1 MDKALFQEY
10 PEDVR
15 RQMLEDNCDRIEEV
29 GYMKPFTGEQ
39 LLEMKDR
46 LSDLSIEINDIEI
59 EKKASAELFK
69 AQLKPLTEERGKL
82 LDNIRN
88 KAEHT
93 KEKCFKFVDQEAGY
107 VGYYSKDGFLV
118 ESRAAS
124 IKTSIS
130 NAEDHLF
137 DANRAETERISRMGW
152 GYGMRHSKL
161 NFSTS
166 KSDRIKERIN
176 SLKVNLDKVQRTIEF
191 VKSMK

>member
-69 AQLKPLTEERGKL
+69 AQLKPLTEEPGKL

-118 ESRAAS
+118 ESRP
-124 IKTSIS
+124 IRQDERQKTI
-130 NAEDHLF
+130 
-137 DANRAETERISRMGW
+137 M
-152 GYGMRHSKL
+152 
-161 NFSTS
+161 
-166 KSDRIKERIN
+166 
-176 SLKVNLDKVQRTIEF
+176 SLGRKTGTDN
-191 VKSMK
+191 

>member
-69 AQLKPLTEERGKL
+69 AQLKPLTEER
-82 LDNIRN
+82 
-88 KAEHT
+88 
-93 KEKCFKFVDQEAGY
+93 
-107 VGYYSKDGFLV
+107 
-118 ESRAAS
+118 
-124 IKTSIS
+124 
-130 NAEDHLF
+130 
-137 DANRAETERISRMGW
+137 
-152 GYGMRHSKL
+152 
-161 NFSTS
+161 
-166 KSDRIKERIN
+166 
-176 SLKVNLDKVQRTIEF
+176 
-191 VKSMK
+191 

>member
-1 MDKALFQEY
+1 
-10 PEDVR
+10 
-15 RQMLEDNCDRIEEV
+15 MLEDNCDRIEEV

-118 ESRAAS
+118 ESRPIRQDERQKTIMSLGRETGTA
-124 IKTSIS
+124 KTSMRITITS
-130 NAEDHLF
+130 ATTTVWRESQSAHITELLLLTF
-137 DANRAETERISRMGW
+137 TMRFWLTSSGLRAKLSEMISR
-152 GYGMRHSKL
+152 
-161 NFSTS
+161 
-166 KSDRIKERIN
+166 
-176 SLKVNLDKVQRTIEF
+176 
-191 VKSMK
+191 

>member
-10 PEDVR
+10 PEDVRRQMLEDNCDRIEEVGYMKPFTGPEDVR

-118 ESRAAS
+118 ESRP
-124 IKTSIS
+124 IRQDERQKTI
-130 NAEDHLF
+130 
-137 DANRAETERISRMGW
+137 M
-152 GYGMRHSKL
+152 
-161 NFSTS
+161 
-166 KSDRIKERIN
+166 
-176 SLKVNLDKVQRTIEF
+176 SLGRKTGTDN
-191 VKSMK
+191 

>member
-107 VGYYSKDGFLV
+107 VGYYSKDSSLNHGPSV
-118 ESRAAS
+118 
-124 IKTSIS
+124 KT
-130 NAEDHLF
+130 NARRL
-137 DANRAETERISRMGW
+137 
-152 GYGMRHSKL
+152 L
-161 NFSTS
+161 
-166 KSDRIKERIN
+166 
-176 SLKVNLDKVQRTIEF
+176 
-191 VKSMK
+191 